1 MKDGVI
7 EWQKRTLKQN
17 KTKQV
22 EGRGGGGGKEEGGKK
37 EGVEGFW

>member
-22 EGRGGGGGKEEGGKK
+22 EGRGGGEKEEGGKK